1 MGLFG
6 ELTVTRPTGFGRNG
20 GRRSPLKVVRS
31 IAILMRPWSSIPSS
45 QRFLRALTLLQHR
58 KVMEH
63 ERSPDGELG
72 PDRKRRRKVLSC
84 MDCRRRKV
92 QCDRALPVCGR
103 CEKAGKPCSY
113 EDDSPPQHASSTQS
127 TSYVPRQQSVT
138 VSKDVW
144 DDMLNRLLHQERI
157 IERLQTAHT
166 SPTTP
171 ATVSIA
177 TPQVHGTVETPGGFS
192 DSAAKER
199 ILFRGKGFETTFFGP
214 SDARS
219 TMTLVSHF

>member
-1 MGLFG
+1 M
-6 ELTVTRPTGFGRNG
+6 VIYP
-20 GRRSPLKVVRS
+20 
-31 IAILMRPWSSIPSS
+31 AA
-45 QRFLRALTLLQHR
+45 ALCAAALLPCR
-58 KVMEH
+58 KAMEH
-63 ERSPDGELG
+63 ERSPEGELG

-113 EDDSPPQHASSTQS
+113 EDDSPSQHAYSTQS

-138 VSKDVW
+138 ISKDVW
-144 DDMLNRLLHQERI
+144 DDMFNRLLHQERM
-157 IERLQTAHT
+157 IERLQTAHA

-177 TPQVHGTVETPGGFS
+177 TPQIHGAVETPNGFN

-199 ILFRGKGFETTFFGP
+199 ILFRGKGFKTTFYGP

-219 TMTLVSHF
+219 AMTLVSQSHISHCAILFVALSFLL